1 MIMQH
6 RRGGEKGV
14 VMTGIPAVREPSSI
28 APFFKALART
38 PVPVQVDAG
47 FMADIGFRRQ
57 TDVRLLELLH
67 HLGFMDNSLRP
78 TSLWKDYANALDE
91 EKRLAVLGSAVA
103 EKYSD
108 ALRIGGTD
116 GVSPLNGKAVMAFFK
131 GETGAGD
138 TEAAYMVL
146 TLQILVDMAR
156 LPENLPSP
164 VRGRTCPVPGPES
177 GDTPAP
183 SEEKPLTLTLHI
195 TLDPVRNPELAD
207 LVRRV
212 LEDAA
217 RR

>member
-14 VMTGIPAVREPSSI
+14 GMTGIPAVREPSSI
-28 APFFKALART
+28 APFFKVLART
-38 PVPVQVDAG
+38 PVPVHVDAG
-47 FMADIGFRRQ
+47 FMAEIGFRRQ

-67 HLGFMDNSLRP
+67 YLGFMDNSLQP
-78 TSLWKDYANALDE
+78 TSLWKDYASALDE
-91 EKRLAVLGSAVA
+91 ENRLAILGTVVA
-103 EKYSD
+103 DKYAD

-116 GVSPLNGKAVMAFFK
+116 GISPLNGKAVMAFFK

-146 TLQILVDMAR
+146 TLQILVDLAR
-156 LPENLPSP
+156 LPAALPSP
-164 VRGRTCPVPGPES
+164 VRGRTCPAPDREARETSGPVDER
-177 GDTPAP
+177 PM
-183 SEEKPLTLTLHI
+183 TLTLNI
-195 TLDPVRNPELAD
+195 TLDPVGNPELAA